1 MTRRTSFLCTAT
13 MTVLLLSLLGSCA
26 RDQGQKEAQ
35 QHEESVSGGSAGG
48 VAEHSMASGDSNDK
62 PLTQQD
68 EWTASSMSTQ
78 PTESTTVDEQSNDE
92 WMTRCVGENRQEAQN
107 DTANGKIGF
116 LRRASSS
123 SYPNVYVMNSD
134 GSGQIK
140 LTGTKVGDTDEAWGA
155 WSPDGKKIAFTIR
168 PSFSNNIDIYVINPD
183 GTCPANLTRTKKR
196 AETAPSW
203 SPDGE
208 KIAYL
213 RGSSAG
219 SLSTDLYVM
228 QADGANQT
236 RLIEAGDTA
245 EFEGSFRLL
254 AWSPDGKKIA
264 FLRSTTENP
273 ASSAPASAA
282 PASGPSGIYVIKPN
296 GSGLRKLSKGLS
308 YTGLLVWSPD
318 GKKIAF
324 AGTQGAYGGGSIA
337 YVVNADGTER
347 RKLLSSEDPISSLA
361 WSPDGKKIA
370 FSNIIDIYV
379 MNSDGSG
386 QSNLTSTNGI
396 PETAPSWS
404 PNGKQIAFTSGQVYE
419 NQDIYVMNTEG
430 TGRTRLA
437 ENASSPSFAPRAG
450 EK

>member
-1 MTRRTSFLCTAT
+1 MYAYVLEISGGFFEGVCAPSNATAHSCDPPPPHLDSPPTLFQRCSKSNMGVYIRAFYFLEAAPIGWQLF
-13 MTVLLLSLLGSCA
+13 VLESGKSDSIVFLLLLATYATRLL
-26 RDQGQKEAQ
+26 AQ
-35 QHEESVSGGSAGG
+35 A
-48 VAEHSMASGDSNDK
+48 
-62 PLTQQD
+62 
-68 EWTASSMSTQ
+68 
-78 PTESTTVDEQSNDE
+78 
-92 WMTRCVGENRQEAQN
+92 
-107 DTANGKIGF
+107 
-116 LRRASSS
+116 LRRAPSS

-183 GTCPANLTRTKKR
+183 GTCPANLTGTKKR

-203 SPDGE
+203 APDGE

-213 RGSSAG
+213 RGSSAAG
-219 SLSTDLYVM
+219 LFTDLYVM

-245 EFEGSFRLL
+245 EFEVSFRLL

-264 FLRSTTENP
+264 FLRTTTENP
-273 ASSAPASAA
+273 ASSAPGSAA

-296 GSGLRKLSKGLS
+296 SSGLRKLSKGLS

-324 AGTQGAYGGGSIA
+324 AGSQGAYDGGKIA

-347 RKLLSSEDPISSLA
+347 RKLLSSEDSISSLA

-370 FSNIIDIYV
+370 FSNTIDIYV
-379 MNSDGSG
+379 INPDGSG
-386 QSNLTSTNGI
+386 QTNLTSTNGI

-404 PNGKQIAFTSGQVYE
+404 PNGKQIAFTSGELYD

>member
-1 MTRRTSFLCTAT
+1 MLWLSILLRTAAI
-13 MTVLLLSLLGSCA
+13 TVLLLWLLGGCA
-26 RDQGQKEAQ
+26 RDENQ
-35 QHEESVSGGSAGG
+35 QEVQQQNESVSGGSTGF
-48 VAEHSMASGDSNDK
+48 AEHGEASVDSNEK
-62 PLTQQD
+62 PLTRQNG
-68 EWTASSMSTQ
+68 WTASSMSTQ

-92 WMTRCVGENRQEAQN
+92 WMTRCIGENRQEAQN

-116 LRRASSS
+116 LRRAPSS

-140 LTGTKVGDTDEAWGA
+140 LTGTKVGDMDEAWGA
-155 WSPDGKKIAFTIR
+155 WSPDGQKIAFTIT
-168 PSFSNNIDIYVINPD
+168 SFSNNTDIYVI
-183 GTCPANLTRTKKR
+183 K
-196 AETAPSW
+196 
-203 SPDGE
+203 
-208 KIAYL
+208 
-213 RGSSAG
+213 
-219 SLSTDLYVM
+219 
-228 QADGANQT
+228 ADGANQT

-245 EFEGSFRLL
+245 EFEGSFGLL

-264 FLRSTTENP
+264 FLRTTTENP
-273 ASSAPASAA
+273 ASSAPGSAA

-296 GSGLRKLSKGLS
+296 GRGLRKLSKGLS

-324 AGTQGAYGGGSIA
+324 AGTQEGAYEGGHIA

-379 MNSDGSG
+379 INPDGSG
-386 QSNLTSTNGI
+386 KTNLTSTNGI

-404 PNGKQIAFTSGQVYE
+404 PNGKQIAFTSGDLYD

-437 ENASSPSFAPRAG
+437 ENASSPSFAP
-450 EK
+450 

>member
-92 WMTRCVGENRQEAQN
+92 WMTRCVGENRQEVQN

-134 GSGQIK
+134 GSGQ
-140 LTGTKVGDTDEAWGA
+140 
-155 WSPDGKKIAFTIR
+155 
-168 PSFSNNIDIYVINPD
+168 
-183 GTCPANLTRTKKR
+183 
-196 AETAPSW
+196 
-203 SPDGE
+203 
-208 KIAYL
+208 
-213 RGSSAG
+213 
-219 SLSTDLYVM
+219 
-228 QADGANQT
+228 
-236 RLIEAGDTA
+236 
-245 EFEGSFRLL
+245 
-254 AWSPDGKKIA
+254 
-264 FLRSTTENP
+264 
-273 ASSAPASAA
+273 
-282 PASGPSGIYVIKPN
+282 
-296 GSGLRKLSKGLS
+296 
-308 YTGLLVWSPD
+308 
-318 GKKIAF
+318 
-324 AGTQGAYGGGSIA
+324 
-337 YVVNADGTER
+337 
-347 RKLLSSEDPISSLA
+347 
-361 WSPDGKKIA
+361 
-370 FSNIIDIYV
+370 
-379 MNSDGSG
+379 
-386 QSNLTSTNGI
+386 SNLTSTNGI

-404 PNGKQIAFTSGQVYE
+404 PSGKQIAFTSGQVYE

>member
-1 MTRRTSFLCTAT
+1 MPWLSTLLRTAAITV
-13 MTVLLLSLLGSCA
+13 VLLWLLGGCA
-26 RDQGQKEAQ
+26 RDENQ
-35 QHEESVSGGSAGG
+35 QEVQQQNESVSGGSTGF
-48 VAEHSMASGDSNDK
+48 AEHGEASVDSNEK

-68 EWTASSMSTQ
+68 GLTASSMSTQ
-78 PTESTTVDEQSNDE
+78 PTQSTTVDEQSNDE
-92 WMTRCVGENRQEAQN
+92 WMTRCVGENRQEAQ
-107 DTANGKIGF
+107 DDMANGKIGF
-116 LRRASSS
+116 LRKAPSS

-183 GTCPANLTRTKKR
+183 GTCPANLTGTKRR

-213 RGSSAG
+213 RGSSAAG
-219 SLSTDLYVM
+219 LFTDLYVM

-245 EFEGSFRLL
+245 EFEVSFRLL

-264 FLRSTTENP
+264 FLRTTTENP
-273 ASSAPASAA
+273 ASSAPGSAA

-347 RKLLSSEDPISSLA
+347 RKLLSSEDSISSLA

-404 PNGKQIAFTSGQVYE
+404 PSGKQIAFTSGQVYE